1 MFTEAL
7 QKLALKIVP
16 PPAGGS
22 PVAQSVIEEYKTSG
36 RIPRDEAQLTELRL
50 VTAHAALLLF
60 ELVLAI
66 VASAVL
72 PHSTHRAV
80 VAVTIFFTA
89 FILSGVVLHL
99 VRYYRALFIYYREK
113 RELKQPGQEFITRR
127 SARVRSSDRDLILQA
142 VVSAVALVWWLSH

>member
-16 PPAGGS
+16 PPAAGS
-22 PVAQSVIEEYKTSG
+22 PVARRVIEEYKASG

-50 VTAHAALLLF
+50 VMALAVLLLF

-66 VASAVL
+66 IASAVL
-72 PHSTHRAV
+72 PHSARRAV

-99 VRYYRALFIYYREK
+99 VWYYRALFIYYREK
-113 RELKQPGQEFITRR
+113 RELKQPGHEFITRS

-142 VVSAVALVWWLSH
+142 VVSAVTLVWWLNH